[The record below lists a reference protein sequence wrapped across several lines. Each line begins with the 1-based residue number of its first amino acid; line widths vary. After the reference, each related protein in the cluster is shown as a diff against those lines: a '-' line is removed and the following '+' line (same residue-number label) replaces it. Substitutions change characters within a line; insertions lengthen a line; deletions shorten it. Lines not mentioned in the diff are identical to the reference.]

1 MNEVLNFLN
10 KHYASALK
18 LCKDFEKTKEK
29 KWESSDYVKELYV
42 QIGHIYNVSNK
53 NKVVNESDRNIN
65 NLGDELSDVLL
76 QLINLAHSLHID
88 MNEIN
93 NMKYFKYSNINALV
107 ILLGQLT
114 ENLMEYESLRFR
126 KERVGFDSSYDF
138 IKDRLFRMFIITM
151 NFANKNNLNMI
162 EEFDIML
169 KDANNFLN
177 NFDKSQYKNTEF
189 LDIYNK
195 KEEKI
200 GYSEIN
206 KVHKLGFWH
215 RTFGCVF
222 VNLKKNK
229 IYFQIKRADEI
240 NKRELLELTVGGH
253 LQAGEELSGGIRE
266 VKEETGMKVNFNNL
280 SMIYKR
286 NVDKKIN
293 DSFKIK
299 EFQYYYLYNSND
311 LTLRN
316 FKNYDTKEVAGFV
329 ELDIDDVLN
338 IFENKKT
345 ITAKTL
351 KGTTIEGRRIDI
363 NSFDP
368 AFVKDKLFIN
378 IIYKIKS
385 YINDTKKADKVTFKS
400 YIKIKKM
407 QNYIKFEKIKRGE
420 NFYYDYGEVSS
431 NYDLKKS
438 NIKYSIM
445 QLNKNTL
452 KNDYAVYLLMI
463 YKNKSIPYLLKKDFS
478 SKNKS
483 REYFDEL
490 CGFIDNNSNA
500 TIINKCYKEIN

>member
-1 MNEVLNFLN
+1 MNEVLNFLS
-10 KHYASALK
+10 KHYESALK
-18 LCKDFEKTKEK
+18 LCKAFEKTKEK
-29 KWESSDYVKELYV
+29 RWKSSDYVKELYV

-53 NKVVNESDRNIN
+53 NKVVNEVGRNIN

-126 KERVGFDSSYDF
+126 KERVGFDSSYEF
-138 IKDRLFRMFIITM
+138 IKDRLFKMFIITM

-169 KDANNFLN
+169 KDANKFLS
-177 NFDKSQYKNTEF
+177 NFDKSQYKSTEF

-222 VNLKKNK
+222 INLNKNK
-229 IYFQIKRADEI
+229 IYFQIKKADEI

-253 LQAGEELSGGIRE
+253 LQAGEELCDGVRE
-266 VKEETGMKVNFNNL
+266 IKEETGINVDFNNL
-280 SMIYKR
+280 SMLYQR
-286 NVDKKIN
+286 NVDKQIN
-293 DSFKIK
+293 NSFKIK
-299 EFQYYYLYNSND
+299 EFQYYYLYNSNN
-311 LTLRN
+311 LTLKS
-316 FKNYDTKEVAGFV
+316 FQKYDTEEVAGFV
-329 ELDIDDVLN
+329 ELDIEDALN
-338 IFENKKT
+338 VIENKKN
-345 ITAKTL
+345 ITARVIS
-351 KGTTIEGRRIDI
+351 GTKIQKRRIDI

-368 AFVKDKLFIN
+368 AFVEDKLFIN
-378 IIYKIKS
+378 VIYKIKS
-385 YINDTKKADKVTFKS
+385 YINELKKADKIKFKD

-407 QNYIKFEKIKRGE
+407 QNHINLEKIKRGDS
-420 NFYYDYGEVSS
+420 FYYDDGEVYS

-438 NIKYSIM
+438 NVKYSIIL
-445 QLNKNTL
+445 LNKNTL
-452 KNDYAVYLLMI
+452 KTDYTVYLLMI
-463 YKNKSIPYLLKKDFS
+463 YKDKSIPYLLKKDFS

-483 REYFDEL
+483 RKYYNEL
-490 CGFIDNNSNA
+490 CGFIDNNSN
-500 TIINKCYKEIN
+500 TSIINKCYKEIN